1 MRNKIIRSF
10 LIILSLSFVIG
21 FGILY
26 GVLYYVSLNQQTSNL
41 NDELSIIVQTN
52 FEESQQIGEE
62 LFDKDTRLTMI
73 SSDGEVLYDNFDD
86 SINENHLQREEIK
99 EASKNGTGSSVR
111 YSETMEQNYLYVA
124 EYDAQEQTYV
134 RLAMPFSGVSQSA
147 LMLLPSFFI
156 AFVIAFFFVWLMSKR
171 MADSILKPLQEIS
184 AVIRK
189 ADFGKEKIE
198 FQNYS
203 YSELQEITDALQTMN
218 NQIAKNLE
226 NLEREKQIRQEFFT
240 NASHELKT
248 PLTSI
253 RGYSELLR
261 QHAIT
266 DPDQI
271 DHCLDCVL
279 KESDHMTKLIN
290 DILTIS
296 KLEAK
301 DCVVQKSHI
310 KLKDLLE
317 NVLNSLSVQ
326 AKAMNLDIDASC
338 ENVTV
343 YANLDHIQGILY
355 NLISNAIKYNHEGG
369 TVDVLIRRQ
378 ENLLVITVE
387 DSGIGISKEDEKHIF
402 ERFYRVDKGRSR
414 KIGGTGLGLSIVKH
428 IARYYH
434 GKIDLFSRENI
445 GTTITIT
452 LPDVIVDESSADQ
465 AA

>member
-1 MRNKIIRSF
+1 M
-10 LIILSLSFVIG
+10 IG

-26 GVLYYVSLNQQTSNL
+26 GVLYDVSLNQQTSNL

-301 DCVVQKSHI
+301 DYVVQKSHI

-343 YANLDHIQGILY
+343 YANLDHIQGFLY
-355 NLISNAIKYNHEGG
+355 NLISNAIKYNKPNGKIIIIIKERL
-369 TVDVLIRRQ
+369 DNILIK
-378 ENLLVITVE
+378 VMDT
-387 DSGIGISKEDEKHIF
+387 GIGISKEDQEKVF
-402 ERFYRVDKGRSR
+402 QRFYRVDKQRS
-414 KIGGTGLGLSIVKH
+414 KIVAGTGIGLAIVKH
-428 IARYYH
+428 IVQFYN
-434 GKIDLFSRENI
+434 GSISLKSKENE
-445 GTTITIT
+445 GTSIEIS
-452 LPDVIVDESSADQ
+452 LPIMVNEEPNNLD
-465 AA
+465 

>member
-111 YSETMEQNYLYVA
+111 YSKTMEQNYLYVA

-266 DPDQI
+266 DPNQI

-301 DCVVQKSHI
+301 DYVVQKSHI

-355 NLISNAIKYNHEGG
+355 NLISNAIKYNKPNGKIIIIIKERL
-369 TVDVLIRRQ
+369 DNILIK
-378 ENLLVITVE
+378 VMDT
-387 DSGIGISKEDEKHIF
+387 GIGISKEDQEKVF
-402 ERFYRVDKGRSR
+402 QRFYRVDKQRS
-414 KIGGTGLGLSIVKH
+414 KIVAGTGIGLAIVKH
-428 IARYYH
+428 IVQFYN
-434 GKIDLFSRENI
+434 GSISLKSKENE
-445 GTTITIT
+445 GTSIEIS
-452 LPDVIVDESSADQ
+452 LPIMVNEEPNNLD
-465 AA
+465 

>member
-1 MRNKIIRSF
+1 MHNKIIRSF
-10 LIILSLSFVIG
+10 LIIFSLSFVIG

-26 GVLYYVSLNQQTSNL
+26 GVLYDVSLNQQTSNL

-301 DCVVQKSHI
+301 DYVVQKSHI

-355 NLISNAIKYNHEGG
+355 NLISNAIKYNKPNGKIIIIIKERL
-369 TVDVLIRRQ
+369 DNILIK
-378 ENLLVITVE
+378 VMDT
-387 DSGIGISKEDEKHIF
+387 GIGISKEDQEKVF
-402 ERFYRVDKGRSR
+402 QRFYRVDKQRS
-414 KIGGTGLGLSIVKH
+414 KIVAGTGIGLAIVKH
-428 IARYYH
+428 IVQFYN
-434 GKIDLFSRENI
+434 GSISLKSKENE
-445 GTTITIT
+445 GTSIEIS
-452 LPDVIVDESSADQ
+452 LPIMVNEEPNNLD
-465 AA
+465 

>member
-1 MRNKIIRSF
+1 M
-10 LIILSLSFVIG
+10 IG

-26 GVLYYVSLNQQTSNL
+26 GVLYDVSLNQQTSIL

-301 DCVVQKSHI
+301 DYVVQKSHI

-355 NLISNAIKYNHEGG
+355 NLISNAIKYNKPNGKIIIIIKERL
-369 TVDVLIRRQ
+369 DNILIK
-378 ENLLVITVE
+378 VMDT
-387 DSGIGISKEDEKHIF
+387 GIGISKEDQEKVF
-402 ERFYRVDKGRSR
+402 QRFYRVDKQRS
-414 KIGGTGLGLSIVKH
+414 KIVAGTGIGLAIVKH
-428 IARYYH
+428 IVQFYN
-434 GKIDLFSRENI
+434 GSISLKSKENE
-445 GTTITIT
+445 GTSIEIS
-452 LPDVIVDESSADQ
+452 LPIMVNEEPNNLD
-465 AA
+465 

>member
-1 MRNKIIRSF
+1 MHNKIIRSF
-10 LIILSLSFVIG
+10 LIIFSLSFVIG

-26 GVLYYVSLNQQTSNL
+26 GVLYDVSLNQQTSNL

-301 DCVVQKSHI
+301 DYVVQNSHI

-355 NLISNAIKYNHEGG
+355 NLISNAIKYNKPNGKIIIIIKERL
-369 TVDVLIRRQ
+369 DNILIK
-378 ENLLVITVE
+378 VMDT
-387 DSGIGISKEDEKHIF
+387 GIGISKEDQEKVF
-402 ERFYRVDKGRSR
+402 QRFYRVDKQRS
-414 KIGGTGLGLSIVKH
+414 KIVAGTGIGLAIVKH
-428 IARYYH
+428 IVQFYN
-434 GKIDLFSRENI
+434 GSISLKSKENE
-445 GTTITIT
+445 GTSIEIS
-452 LPDVIVDESSADQ
+452 LPIMVNEEPNNLD
-465 AA
+465 

>member
-1 MRNKIIRSF
+1 M
-10 LIILSLSFVIG
+10 IG

-189 ADFGKEKIE
+189 ANFGKEKIE

-301 DCVVQKSHI
+301 DYVVQKSHI

-355 NLISNAIKYNHEGG
+355 NLISNAIKYNKPNGKIIIIIKERL
-369 TVDVLIRRQ
+369 DNILIK
-378 ENLLVITVE
+378 VMDT
-387 DSGIGISKEDEKHIF
+387 GIGISKEDQEKVF
-402 ERFYRVDKGRSR
+402 QRFYRVDKQRS
-414 KIGGTGLGLSIVKH
+414 KIVAGTGIGLAIVKH
-428 IARYYH
+428 IVQFYN
-434 GKIDLFSRENI
+434 GSISLKSKENE
-445 GTTITIT
+445 GTSIEIS
-452 LPDVIVDESSADQ
+452 LPIMVNEEPNNLD
-465 AA
+465 

>member
-111 YSETMEQNYLYVA
+111 YSKTMEQNYLYVA

-301 DCVVQKSHI
+301 DYVVQKSHI

-355 NLISNAIKYNHEGG
+355 NLISNAIKYNKPNGKIIIIIKERL
-369 TVDVLIRRQ
+369 DNILIK
-378 ENLLVITVE
+378 VMDT
-387 DSGIGISKEDEKHIF
+387 GIGISKEDQEKVF
-402 ERFYRVDKGRSR
+402 QRFYRVDKQRS
-414 KIGGTGLGLSIVKH
+414 KIVAGTGIGLAIVKH
-428 IARYYH
+428 IVQFYN
-434 GKIDLFSRENI
+434 GSISLKSKENE
-445 GTTITIT
+445 GTSIEIS
-452 LPDVIVDESSADQ
+452 LPIMVNEEPNNLD
-465 AA
+465 

>member
-301 DCVVQKSHI
+301 DYVVQKSHI

-355 NLISNAIKYNHEGG
+355 NLISNAIKYNKPNGKIIIIIKERL
-369 TVDVLIRRQ
+369 DNILIK
-378 ENLLVITVE
+378 VIDT
-387 DSGIGISKEDEKHIF
+387 GIGISKEDQEKVF
-402 ERFYRVDKGRSR
+402 QRFYRVDKQRS
-414 KIGGTGLGLSIVKH
+414 KIVAGTGIGLAIVKH
-428 IARYYH
+428 IVQFYN
-434 GKIDLFSRENI
+434 GSISLKSKENE
-445 GTTITIT
+445 GTSIEIS
-452 LPDVIVDESSADQ
+452 LPIMVNEEPNNLD
-465 AA
+465 

>member
-1 MRNKIIRSF
+1 MHNKIIRSF
-10 LIILSLSFVIG
+10 LIIFSLSFVIG

-266 DPDQI
+266 DPNQI

-301 DCVVQKSHI
+301 DYVVQKSHI

-355 NLISNAIKYNHEGG
+355 NLISNAIKYNKPNGKIIIIIKERL
-369 TVDVLIRRQ
+369 DNILIK
-378 ENLLVITVE
+378 VMDT
-387 DSGIGISKEDEKHIF
+387 GIGISKEDQEKVF
-402 ERFYRVDKGRSR
+402 QRFYRVDKQRS
-414 KIGGTGLGLSIVKH
+414 KIVAGTGIGLAIVKH
-428 IARYYH
+428 IVQFYN
-434 GKIDLFSRENI
+434 GSISLKSKENE
-445 GTTITIT
+445 GTSIEIS
-452 LPDVIVDESSADQ
+452 LPIMVNEEPNNLD
-465 AA
+465 

>member
-73 SSDGEVLYDNFDD
+73 SSDGEVIYDNFDD

-301 DCVVQKSHI
+301 DYVVQKSHI

-343 YANLDHIQGILY
+343 YTNLDHIQGILY
-355 NLISNAIKYNHEGG
+355 NLISNAIKYNKPNGKIIIIIKERL
-369 TVDVLIRRQ
+369 DNILIK
-378 ENLLVITVE
+378 VMDT
-387 DSGIGISKEDEKHIF
+387 GIGISKEDQEKVF
-402 ERFYRVDKGRSR
+402 QRFYRVDKQRS
-414 KIGGTGLGLSIVKH
+414 KIVAGTGIGLAIVKH
-428 IARYYH
+428 IVQFYN
-434 GKIDLFSRENI
+434 GSISLKSKENE
-445 GTTITIT
+445 GTSIEIS
-452 LPDVIVDESSADQ
+452 LPIMVNEEPNNLD
-465 AA
+465 

>member
-1 MRNKIIRSF
+1 M
-10 LIILSLSFVIG
+10 IG

-203 YSELQEITDALQTMN
+203 YSELQEITDTLQTMN

-301 DCVVQKSHI
+301 DYVVQKSHI

-355 NLISNAIKYNHEGG
+355 NLISNAIKYNKPNGKIIIIIKERL
-369 TVDVLIRRQ
+369 DNILIK
-378 ENLLVITVE
+378 VMDT
-387 DSGIGISKEDEKHIF
+387 GIGISKEDQEKVF
-402 ERFYRVDKGRSR
+402 QRFYRVDKQRS
-414 KIGGTGLGLSIVKH
+414 KIVAGTGIGLAIVKH
-428 IARYYH
+428 IVQFYN
-434 GKIDLFSRENI
+434 GSILLKSKENE
-445 GTTITIT
+445 GTSIEIS
-452 LPDVIVDESSADQ
+452 LPIMVNEEPNNLD
-465 AA
+465 

>member
-1 MRNKIIRSF
+1 MHNKIIRSF
-10 LIILSLSFVIG
+10 LIIFSLSFVIG

-26 GVLYYVSLNQQTSNL
+26 GVLYNVSLNQQTSNL
-41 NDELSIIVQTN
+41 NDELSIIVHTN

-301 DCVVQKSHI
+301 DYVVQKSHI

-355 NLISNAIKYNHEGG
+355 NLISNAIKYNKPNGKIIIIIKERL
-369 TVDVLIRRQ
+369 DNILIK
-378 ENLLVITVE
+378 VMDT
-387 DSGIGISKEDEKHIF
+387 GIGISKEDQEKVF
-402 ERFYRVDKGRSR
+402 QRFYRVDKQRS
-414 KIGGTGLGLSIVKH
+414 KIVAGTGIGLAIVKH
-428 IARYYH
+428 IVQFYN
-434 GKIDLFSRENI
+434 GSISLKSKENE
-445 GTTITIT
+445 GTSIEIS
-452 LPDVIVDESSADQ
+452 LPIMVNEEPNNLD
-465 AA
+465 

>member
-10 LIILSLSFVIG
+10 LIIFSLSFVIG

-41 NDELSIIVQTN
+41 YDELSIVVQTN
-52 FEESQQIGEE
+52 FEESHQIGEE
-62 LFDKDTRLTMI
+62 LFKKDTRLTMI
-73 SSDGEVLYDNFDD
+73 DQNGQVLYDNFDN
-86 SINENHLQREEIK
+86 SIGENHLQREEIK
-99 EASKNGTGSSVR
+99 KASQNGIGSSVR
-111 YSETMEQNYLYVA
+111 YSKTMKQNYLYVA
-124 EYDAQEQTYV
+124 EYDAQEQTFV
-134 RLAMPFSGVSQSA
+134 RLAMPFTGVSQSA

-156 AFVIAFFFVWLMSKR
+156 AFIIAFFFVWLMSKR

-184 AVIRK
+184 TVIRK

-198 FQNYS
+198 FQSYS
-203 YSELQEITDALQTMN
+203 YPELQEITDALQTMN
-218 NQIAKNLE
+218 DQIAKNLE
-226 NLEREKQIRQEFFT
+226 KLEREKQIRQEFFT

-266 DPDQI
+266 NPDQI

-301 DCVVQKSHI
+301 DYVVQKSHI

-317 NVLNSLSVQ
+317 NVLSSLSVQ

-355 NLISNAIKYNHEGG
+355 NLISNAIKYNKPNGKIIIIIKERL
-369 TVDVLIRRQ
+369 DNILIK
-378 ENLLVITVE
+378 VMDT
-387 DSGIGISKEDEKHIF
+387 GIGISKEDQEKVF
-402 ERFYRVDKGRSR
+402 QRFYRVDKQRS
-414 KIGGTGLGLSIVKH
+414 KIVAGTGIGLAIVKH
-428 IARYYH
+428 IIQFYN
-434 GKIDLFSRENI
+434 GSISLKSKENQ
-445 GTTITIT
+445 GTSIEIS
-452 LPDVIVDESSADQ
+452 LPIIVNEEPDNLD
-465 AA
+465 

>member
-1 MRNKIIRSF
+1 MHNKIIRSF
-10 LIILSLSFVIG
+10 LIIFSLSFVIG

-26 GVLYYVSLNQQTSNL
+26 GVLYDVSLNQQTSNL

-301 DCVVQKSHI
+301 DYVVQKSHI
-310 KLKDLLE
+310 KLKNLLE

-355 NLISNAIKYNHEGG
+355 NLISNAIKYNKPNGKIIIIIKERL
-369 TVDVLIRRQ
+369 DNILIK
-378 ENLLVITVE
+378 VMDT
-387 DSGIGISKEDEKHIF
+387 GIGISKEDQEKVF
-402 ERFYRVDKGRSR
+402 QRFYRVDKQRS
-414 KIGGTGLGLSIVKH
+414 KIVAGTGIGLAIVKH
-428 IARYYH
+428 IVQFYN
-434 GKIDLFSRENI
+434 GSISLKSKENE
-445 GTTITIT
+445 GTSIEIS
-452 LPDVIVDESSADQ
+452 LPIMVNEEPNNLD
-465 AA
+465 

>member
-1 MRNKIIRSF
+1 M
-10 LIILSLSFVIG
+10 IG

-301 DCVVQKSHI
+301 DYVVQKSHI

-355 NLISNAIKYNHEGG
+355 NLISNAIKYNKPNGKIIIIIKERL
-369 TVDVLIRRQ
+369 DNILIK
-378 ENLLVITVE
+378 VMDT
-387 DSGIGISKEDEKHIF
+387 GIGISKEDQEKVF
-402 ERFYRVDKGRSR
+402 QRFYRVDKQRS
-414 KIGGTGLGLSIVKH
+414 KIVAGTGIGLAIVKH
-428 IARYYH
+428 IVQFYN
-434 GKIDLFSRENI
+434 GSISLKSKENE
-445 GTTITIT
+445 GTTIEIS
-452 LPDVIVDESSADQ
+452 LPIMVNEEPNNLD
-465 AA
+465 

>member
-1 MRNKIIRSF
+1 M
-10 LIILSLSFVIG
+10 IG

-226 NLEREKQIRQEFFT
+226 NLEREKQIRQELFT

-301 DCVVQKSHI
+301 DYVVQKSHI

-355 NLISNAIKYNHEGG
+355 NLISNAIKYNKPNGKIIIIIKERL
-369 TVDVLIRRQ
+369 DNILIK
-378 ENLLVITVE
+378 VMDT
-387 DSGIGISKEDEKHIF
+387 GIGISKEDQEKVF
-402 ERFYRVDKGRSR
+402 QRFYRVDKQRS
-414 KIGGTGLGLSIVKH
+414 KIVAGTGIGLAIVKH
-428 IARYYH
+428 IVQFYN
-434 GKIDLFSRENI
+434 GSISLKSKENE
-445 GTTITIT
+445 GTSIEIS
-452 LPDVIVDESSADQ
+452 LPIMVNEEPNNLD
-465 AA
+465 

>member
-1 MRNKIIRSF
+1 M
-10 LIILSLSFVIG
+10 IG

-203 YSELQEITDALQTMN
+203 YSELQEITDTLQTMN

-301 DCVVQKSHI
+301 DYIVQKSHI

-355 NLISNAIKYNHEGG
+355 NLISNAIKYNKPNGKIIIIIKERL
-369 TVDVLIRRQ
+369 DNILIK
-378 ENLLVITVE
+378 VMDT
-387 DSGIGISKEDEKHIF
+387 GIGISKEDQEKVF
-402 ERFYRVDKGRSR
+402 QRFYRVDKQRS
-414 KIGGTGLGLSIVKH
+414 KIVAGTGIGLAIVKH
-428 IARYYH
+428 IVQFYN
-434 GKIDLFSRENI
+434 GSVSLKSKENE
-445 GTTITIT
+445 GTSIEIS
-452 LPDVIVDESSADQ
+452 LPIMVNEEPNNLD
-465 AA
+465 

>member
-52 FEESQQIGEE
+52 FGESQQIGEE

-171 MADSILKPLQEIS
+171 MTDSILKPLQEIS

-301 DCVVQKSHI
+301 DYVVQKSHI

-355 NLISNAIKYNHEGG
+355 NLISNAIKYNKPNGKIIIIIKERL
-369 TVDVLIRRQ
+369 DNILIK
-378 ENLLVITVE
+378 VMDT
-387 DSGIGISKEDEKHIF
+387 GIGISKEDQEKVF
-402 ERFYRVDKGRSR
+402 QRFYRVDKQRS
-414 KIGGTGLGLSIVKH
+414 KIVAGTGIGLAIVKH
-428 IARYYH
+428 IVQFYN
-434 GKIDLFSRENI
+434 GSISLKSKENE
-445 GTTITIT
+445 GTSIEIS
-452 LPDVIVDESSADQ
+452 LPIMVNEEPNNLD
-465 AA
+465 

>member
-1 MRNKIIRSF
+1 M
-10 LIILSLSFVIG
+10 IG

-52 FEESQQIGEE
+52 FEESQQIGEK

-73 SSDGEVLYDNFDD
+73 SSAGEVLYDNFDD

-301 DCVVQKSHI
+301 DYVVQKSHI

-355 NLISNAIKYNHEGG
+355 NLISNAIKYNKPNGKIIIIIKERL
-369 TVDVLIRRQ
+369 DNILIK
-378 ENLLVITVE
+378 VMDT
-387 DSGIGISKEDEKHIF
+387 GIGISKEDQEKVF
-402 ERFYRVDKGRSR
+402 QRFYRVDKQRS
-414 KIGGTGLGLSIVKH
+414 KIVAGTGIGLAIVKH
-428 IARYYH
+428 IVQFYN
-434 GKIDLFSRENI
+434 GSISLKSKENE
-445 GTTITIT
+445 GTSIEIS
-452 LPDVIVDESSADQ
+452 LPIMVNEEPNNLD
-465 AA
+465 

>member
-203 YSELQEITDALQTMN
+203 YSELLEITDALQTMN

-301 DCVVQKSHI
+301 DYVVQKSHI

-355 NLISNAIKYNHEGG
+355 NLISNAIKYNKPNGKIIIIIKERL
-369 TVDVLIRRQ
+369 DNILIK
-378 ENLLVITVE
+378 VMDT
-387 DSGIGISKEDEKHIF
+387 GIGISKEDQEKVF
-402 ERFYRVDKGRSR
+402 QRFYRVDKQRS
-414 KIGGTGLGLSIVKH
+414 KIVAGTGIGLAIVKH
-428 IARYYH
+428 IVQFYN
-434 GKIDLFSRENI
+434 GSISLKSKENE
-445 GTTITIT
+445 GTSIEIS
-452 LPDVIVDESSADQ
+452 LPIMVNEEPNNLD
-465 AA
+465 

>member
-10 LIILSLSFVIG
+10 LIIFSLSFVIG

-184 AVIRK
+184 AVIRN

-203 YSELQEITDALQTMN
+203 YSELQEITDTLQTMN

-301 DCVVQKSHI
+301 DYVVQKSHI

-355 NLISNAIKYNHEGG
+355 NLISNAIKYNKPNGKIIIIIKERL
-369 TVDVLIRRQ
+369 DNILIK
-378 ENLLVITVE
+378 VMDT
-387 DSGIGISKEDEKHIF
+387 GIGISKEDQEKVF
-402 ERFYRVDKGRSR
+402 QRFYRVDKQRS
-414 KIGGTGLGLSIVKH
+414 KIVAGTGIGLAIVKH
-428 IARYYH
+428 IVQFYN
-434 GKIDLFSRENI
+434 GSISLKSKENE
-445 GTTITIT
+445 GTSIEIS
-452 LPDVIVDESSADQ
+452 LPIMVNEEPNNLD
-465 AA
+465 

>member
-1 MRNKIIRSF
+1 M
-10 LIILSLSFVIG
+10 IG

-124 EYDAQEQTYV
+124 EYDEQEQTYV

-271 DHCLDCVL
+271 DYCLDCVL

-301 DCVVQKSHI
+301 DYVVQKSHI

-355 NLISNAIKYNHEGG
+355 NLISNAIKYNKPNGKIIIIIKERL
-369 TVDVLIRRQ
+369 DNILIK
-378 ENLLVITVE
+378 VMDT
-387 DSGIGISKEDEKHIF
+387 GIGISKEDQEKVF
-402 ERFYRVDKGRSR
+402 QRFYRVDKQRS
-414 KIGGTGLGLSIVKH
+414 KIVAGTGIGLAIVKH
-428 IARYYH
+428 IVQFYN
-434 GKIDLFSRENI
+434 GSISLKSKENE
-445 GTTITIT
+445 GTSIEIS
-452 LPDVIVDESSADQ
+452 LPIMVNEEPNNLD
-465 AA
+465 

>member
-1 MRNKIIRSF
+1 M
-10 LIILSLSFVIG
+10 IG

-266 DPDQI
+266 DPNQI

-301 DCVVQKSHI
+301 DYVVQKSHI

-355 NLISNAIKYNHEGG
+355 NLISNAIKYNKPNGKIIIIIKERL
-369 TVDVLIRRQ
+369 DNILIK
-378 ENLLVITVE
+378 VMDT
-387 DSGIGISKEDEKHIF
+387 GIGISKEDQEKVF
-402 ERFYRVDKGRSR
+402 QRFYRVDKQRS
-414 KIGGTGLGLSIVKH
+414 KIVAGTGIGLAIVKH
-428 IARYYH
+428 IVQFYN
-434 GKIDLFSRENI
+434 GSISLKSKENE
-445 GTTITIT
+445 GTSIEIS
-452 LPDVIVDESSADQ
+452 LPIMVNEEPNNLD
-465 AA
+465 

>member
-1 MRNKIIRSF
+1 M
-10 LIILSLSFVIG
+10 IG

-26 GVLYYVSLNQQTSNL
+26 GVLYDVSLNQQTSIL

-203 YSELQEITDALQTMN
+203 YSELQEIKDALQTMN

-301 DCVVQKSHI
+301 DYVVQKSHI

-326 AKAMNLDIDASC
+326 AKAMNLDIDVSC

-355 NLISNAIKYNHEGG
+355 NLISNAIKYNKPNGKIIIIIKERL
-369 TVDVLIRRQ
+369 DNILIK
-378 ENLLVITVE
+378 VMDT
-387 DSGIGISKEDEKHIF
+387 GIGISKEDQEKVF
-402 ERFYRVDKGRSR
+402 QRFYRVDKQRS
-414 KIGGTGLGLSIVKH
+414 KIVAGTGIGLAIVKH
-428 IARYYH
+428 IVQFYN
-434 GKIDLFSRENI
+434 GSISLKSKENE
-445 GTTITIT
+445 GTSIEIS
-452 LPDVIVDESSADQ
+452 LPIMVNEEPNNLD
-465 AA
+465 

>member
-1 MRNKIIRSF
+1 M
-10 LIILSLSFVIG
+10 IG

-73 SSDGEVLYDNFDD
+73 SSDGKVLYDNFDD

-301 DCVVQKSHI
+301 DYVVQKSHI

-355 NLISNAIKYNHEGG
+355 NLISNAIKYNKPNGKIIIIIKERL
-369 TVDVLIRRQ
+369 DNILIK
-378 ENLLVITVE
+378 VMDT
-387 DSGIGISKEDEKHIF
+387 GIGISKEDQEKVF
-402 ERFYRVDKGRSR
+402 QRFYRVDKQRS
-414 KIGGTGLGLSIVKH
+414 KIVAGTGIGLAIVKH
-428 IARYYH
+428 IVQFYN
-434 GKIDLFSRENI
+434 GSISLKSKENE
-445 GTTITIT
+445 GTSIEIS
-452 LPDVIVDESSADQ
+452 LPIMVNEEPNNLD
-465 AA
+465 

>member
-1 MRNKIIRSF
+1 M
-10 LIILSLSFVIG
+10 IG

-301 DCVVQKSHI
+301 DYVVQKSHI

-317 NVLNSLSVQ
+317 NVLKSLSVQ

-355 NLISNAIKYNHEGG
+355 NLISNAIKYNKPNGKIIIIIKERL
-369 TVDVLIRRQ
+369 DNILIK
-378 ENLLVITVE
+378 VMDT
-387 DSGIGISKEDEKHIF
+387 GIGISKEDQEKVF
-402 ERFYRVDKGRSR
+402 QRFYRVDKQRS
-414 KIGGTGLGLSIVKH
+414 KIVAGTGIGLAIVKH
-428 IARYYH
+428 IVQFYN
-434 GKIDLFSRENI
+434 GSISLKSKENE
-445 GTTITIT
+445 GTSIEIS
-452 LPDVIVDESSADQ
+452 LPIMVNEEPNNLD
-465 AA
+465 

>member
-1 MRNKIIRSF
+1 MHNKIIRSF
-10 LIILSLSFVIG
+10 LIIFSLSFVIG

-301 DCVVQKSHI
+301 DYVVQKSHI

-355 NLISNAIKYNHEGG
+355 NLISNAIKYNKPNGKIIIIIKERL
-369 TVDVLIRRQ
+369 DNILIK
-378 ENLLVITVE
+378 VMDT
-387 DSGIGISKEDEKHIF
+387 GIGISKEDQEKVF
-402 ERFYRVDKGRSR
+402 QRFYRVDKQRS
-414 KIGGTGLGLSIVKH
+414 KIVAGTGIGLAIVKH
-428 IARYYH
+428 IVQFYN
-434 GKIDLFSRENI
+434 GSISLKSKENE
-445 GTTITIT
+445 GTSIEIS
-452 LPDVIVDESSADQ
+452 LPIMVNEEPNNLD
-465 AA
+465 

>member
-1 MRNKIIRSF
+1 M
-10 LIILSLSFVIG
+10 IG

-26 GVLYYVSLNQQTSNL
+26 GVLYDVSLNQQTSNL

-261 QHAIT
+261 QHAIV

-301 DCVVQKSHI
+301 DYVVQKSHI

-355 NLISNAIKYNHEGG
+355 NLISNAIKYNKPNGKIIIIIKERL
-369 TVDVLIRRQ
+369 DNILIK
-378 ENLLVITVE
+378 VMDT
-387 DSGIGISKEDEKHIF
+387 GIGISKEDQEKVF
-402 ERFYRVDKGRSR
+402 QRFYRVDKQRS
-414 KIGGTGLGLSIVKH
+414 KIVAGTGIGLAIVKH
-428 IARYYH
+428 IVQFYN
-434 GKIDLFSRENI
+434 GSISLKSKENE
-445 GTTITIT
+445 GTSIEIS
-452 LPDVIVDESSADQ
+452 LPIMVNEEPNNLD
-465 AA
+465 

>member
-1 MRNKIIRSF
+1 M
-10 LIILSLSFVIG
+10 IG

-52 FEESQQIGEE
+52 FEESHQIGEE

-301 DCVVQKSHI
+301 DYVVQKSHI

-355 NLISNAIKYNHEGG
+355 NLISNAIKYNKPNGKIIIIIKERL
-369 TVDVLIRRQ
+369 DNILIK
-378 ENLLVITVE
+378 VMDT
-387 DSGIGISKEDEKHIF
+387 GIGISKEDQEKVF
-402 ERFYRVDKGRSR
+402 QRFYRVDKQRS
-414 KIGGTGLGLSIVKH
+414 KIVAGTGIGLAIVKH
-428 IARYYH
+428 IVQFYN
-434 GKIDLFSRENI
+434 GSISLKSKENE
-445 GTTITIT
+445 GTSIEIS
-452 LPDVIVDESSADQ
+452 LPIMVNEEPNNLD
-465 AA
+465 

>member
-10 LIILSLSFVIG
+10 LIIFSLSFVIG

-301 DCVVQKSHI
+301 DYVVQKSHI

-355 NLISNAIKYNHEGG
+355 NLISNSIKYNKPNGKIIIIIKERL
-369 TVDVLIRRQ
+369 DNILIK
-378 ENLLVITVE
+378 VMDT
-387 DSGIGISKEDEKHIF
+387 GIGISKEDQEKVF
-402 ERFYRVDKGRSR
+402 QRFYRVDKQRS
-414 KIGGTGLGLSIVKH
+414 KIVAGTGIGLAIVKH
-428 IARYYH
+428 IVQFYN
-434 GKIDLFSRENI
+434 GSISLKSKENE
-445 GTTITIT
+445 GTSIEIS
-452 LPDVIVDESSADQ
+452 LPIMVNEEPNNLD
-465 AA
+465 

>member
-301 DCVVQKSHI
+301 DYVVQKSHI

-355 NLISNAIKYNHEGG
+355 NLISNAIKYNKPNGKIIIIIKERL
-369 TVDVLIRRQ
+369 DNILIK
-378 ENLLVITVE
+378 VMDT
-387 DSGIGISKEDEKHIF
+387 GIGISKEDQEKVF
-402 ERFYRVDKGRSR
+402 QRFYRVDKQRS
-414 KIGGTGLGLSIVKH
+414 KIVAGTGIGLAIVKH
-428 IARYYH
+428 IVQFYN
-434 GKIDLFSRENI
+434 GSISLKSKENE
-445 GTTITIT
+445 GTSIEIS
-452 LPDVIVDESSADQ
+452 LPIMVNEEPNNLD
-465 AA
+465 

>member
-1 MRNKIIRSF
+1 MHHKIIRSF
-10 LIILSLSFVIG
+10 LIIFSLCFVIG

-301 DCVVQKSHI
+301 DYVVQKSHI

-355 NLISNAIKYNHEGG
+355 NLISNAIKYNKPNGKIIIIIKERL
-369 TVDVLIRRQ
+369 DNILIK
-378 ENLLVITVE
+378 VMDT
-387 DSGIGISKEDEKHIF
+387 GIGISKEDQEKVF
-402 ERFYRVDKGRSR
+402 QRFYRVDKQRS
-414 KIGGTGLGLSIVKH
+414 KIVAGTGIGLAIVKH
-428 IARYYH
+428 IVQFYN
-434 GKIDLFSRENI
+434 GSISLKSKENE
-445 GTTITIT
+445 GTSIEIS
-452 LPDVIVDESSADQ
+452 LPIMVNEEPNNLD
-465 AA
+465 

>member
-266 DPDQI
+266 DPNQI

-301 DCVVQKSHI
+301 DYVVQKSHI

-355 NLISNAIKYNHEGG
+355 NLISNAIKYNKPNGKIIIIIKERL
-369 TVDVLIRRQ
+369 DNILIK
-378 ENLLVITVE
+378 VMDT
-387 DSGIGISKEDEKHIF
+387 GIGISKEDQEKVF
-402 ERFYRVDKGRSR
+402 QRFYRVDKQRS
-414 KIGGTGLGLSIVKH
+414 KIVAGTGIGLAIVKH
-428 IARYYH
+428 IVQFYN
-434 GKIDLFSRENI
+434 GSISLKSKENE
-445 GTTITIT
+445 GTSIEIS
-452 LPDVIVDESSADQ
+452 LPIMVNEEPNNLD
-465 AA
+465 

>member
-10 LIILSLSFVIG
+10 LIIFSLSFVIG

-26 GVLYYVSLNQQTSNL
+26 GVLYDVSLNQQTSIL

-124 EYDAQEQTYV
+124 EYDEQEQTYV

-301 DCVVQKSHI
+301 DYVVQKSHI

-355 NLISNAIKYNHEGG
+355 NLISNAIKYNKPNGKIIIIIKERL
-369 TVDVLIRRQ
+369 DNILIK
-378 ENLLVITVE
+378 VMDT
-387 DSGIGISKEDEKHIF
+387 GIGISKEDQEKVF
-402 ERFYRVDKGRSR
+402 QRFYRVDKQRS
-414 KIGGTGLGLSIVKH
+414 KIVAGTGIGLAIVKH
-428 IARYYH
+428 IVQFYN
-434 GKIDLFSRENI
+434 GSISLKSKENE
-445 GTTITIT
+445 GTSIEIS
-452 LPDVIVDESSADQ
+452 LPIMVNEEPNNLD
-465 AA
+465 

>member
-10 LIILSLSFVIG
+10 LIIFSLSFVIG

-26 GVLYYVSLNQQTSNL
+26 GVLYDVSLNQQTSIL

-111 YSETMEQNYLYVA
+111 YSKTMEQNYLYVA

-301 DCVVQKSHI
+301 DYVVQKSHI

-317 NVLNSLSVQ
+317 NVLNSLNVQ

-355 NLISNAIKYNHEGG
+355 NLISNAIKYNKPNGKIIIIIKERL
-369 TVDVLIRRQ
+369 DNILIK
-378 ENLLVITVE
+378 VMDT
-387 DSGIGISKEDEKHIF
+387 GIGISKEDQEKVF
-402 ERFYRVDKGRSR
+402 QRFYRVDKQRS
-414 KIGGTGLGLSIVKH
+414 KIVAGTGIGLAIVKH
-428 IARYYH
+428 IVQFYN
-434 GKIDLFSRENI
+434 GSISLKSKENE
-445 GTTITIT
+445 GTSIEIS
-452 LPDVIVDESSADQ
+452 LPIMVNEEPNNLD
-465 AA
+465 

>member
-10 LIILSLSFVIG
+10 LIIFSLSFVIG

-26 GVLYYVSLNQQTSNL
+26 GVLYDISLNQQTSIL

-301 DCVVQKSHI
+301 DYVVQKSHI

-317 NVLNSLSVQ
+317 NVLKSLSVQ

-355 NLISNAIKYNHEGG
+355 NLISNAIKYNKPNGKIIIIIKERL
-369 TVDVLIRRQ
+369 DNILIK
-378 ENLLVITVE
+378 VMDT
-387 DSGIGISKEDEKHIF
+387 GIGISKEDQEKVF
-402 ERFYRVDKGRSR
+402 QRFYRVDKQRS
-414 KIGGTGLGLSIVKH
+414 KIVAGTGIGLAIVKH
-428 IARYYH
+428 IVQFYN
-434 GKIDLFSRENI
+434 GSISLKSKENE
-445 GTTITIT
+445 GTSIEIS
-452 LPDVIVDESSADQ
+452 LPIMVNEEPNNLD
-465 AA
+465 

>member
-1 MRNKIIRSF
+1 MHNKIIRSF
-10 LIILSLSFVIG
+10 LIIFSLSFVIG

-301 DCVVQKSHI
+301 DYVVQKSHI

-355 NLISNAIKYNHEGG
+355 NLISNAIKYNKPNGKIIIIIKERL
-369 TVDVLIRRQ
+369 DNILIK
-378 ENLLVITVE
+378 VMDT
-387 DSGIGISKEDEKHIF
+387 GIGISKEDQVKVF
-402 ERFYRVDKGRSR
+402 QRFYRVDKQRS
-414 KIGGTGLGLSIVKH
+414 KIVAGTGIGLAIVKH
-428 IARYYH
+428 IVQFYN
-434 GKIDLFSRENI
+434 GSISLKSKENE
-445 GTTITIT
+445 GTSIEIS
-452 LPDVIVDESSADQ
+452 LPIMVNEEPNNLD
-465 AA
+465 

>member
-1 MRNKIIRSF
+1 MHNKIIRSF
-10 LIILSLSFVIG
+10 LIIFSLSFVIG

-26 GVLYYVSLNQQTSNL
+26 GVLYDVSLNQQTSNL

-266 DPDQI
+266 DPNQI

-301 DCVVQKSHI
+301 DYVVQKSHI

-355 NLISNAIKYNHEGG
+355 NLISNAIKYNKPNGKIIIIIKERL
-369 TVDVLIRRQ
+369 DNILIK
-378 ENLLVITVE
+378 VMDT
-387 DSGIGISKEDEKHIF
+387 GIGISKEDQEKVF
-402 ERFYRVDKGRSR
+402 QRFYRVDKQRS
-414 KIGGTGLGLSIVKH
+414 KIVAGTGIGLAIVKH
-428 IARYYH
+428 IVQFYN
-434 GKIDLFSRENI
+434 GSISLKSKENE
-445 GTTITIT
+445 GTSIEIS
-452 LPDVIVDESSADQ
+452 LPIMVNEEPNNLD
-465 AA
+465 

>member
-1 MRNKIIRSF
+1 M
-10 LIILSLSFVIG
+10 IG

-52 FEESQQIGEE
+52 FEESQQIGED

-203 YSELQEITDALQTMN
+203 YSELQEITDTLQTMN

-301 DCVVQKSHI
+301 DYVVQKSHI

-355 NLISNAIKYNHEGG
+355 NLISNAIKYNKPNGKIIIIIKERL
-369 TVDVLIRRQ
+369 DNILIK
-378 ENLLVITVE
+378 VMDT
-387 DSGIGISKEDEKHIF
+387 GIGISKEDQEKVF
-402 ERFYRVDKGRSR
+402 QRFYRVDKQRS
-414 KIGGTGLGLSIVKH
+414 KIVAGTGIGLAIVKH
-428 IARYYH
+428 IVQFYN
-434 GKIDLFSRENI
+434 GSISLKSKENE
-445 GTTITIT
+445 GTSLEIS
-452 LPDVIVDESSADQ
+452 LPIMVNEEPNNLD
-465 AA
+465 